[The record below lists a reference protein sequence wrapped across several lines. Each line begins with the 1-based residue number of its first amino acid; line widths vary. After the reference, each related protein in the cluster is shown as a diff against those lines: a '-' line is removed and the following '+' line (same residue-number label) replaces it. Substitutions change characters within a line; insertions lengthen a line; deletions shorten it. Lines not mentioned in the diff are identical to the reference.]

1 MAVIGKI
8 RNQGWLLIG
17 LMILSLIAFILMD
30 QAGSGGT
37 RVKPSDELVIVDGN
51 ALSNTAFNQKLQAN
65 ISNYKAQTQ
74 QTELSD
80 ADMNA
85 IRNSTYNQMINESLY
100 KKVFEKNGIVVG
112 DEEFNDMLR
121 GEHIHPGIS
130 NSFKD
135 ESGNFDPAMFDNFIS
150 TLDIENNPTDEP
162 GTKRKQWT
170 NFEKAIVQERLNKKY
185 KTLIEKSLTIPTAMA
200 KANYQGNKAQVNINY
215 VKIPYSSVSEEE
227 VKFSDADLKAY
238 MQKNIAKYEKEA
250 SVDIKFVAFPIVA
263 SQNDKVKAEQWT
275 AKKMKEWETIES
287 DSLFLNL
294 YSDKPYDLAYYGKD
308 ELTSTNKDTLFKAEV
323 GTIFPMQNAG
333 SAFVAEKLLGRKMI
347 ADSLQARHLL
357 ISLDDVK
364 TQEEAFAKFQLFDS
378 LYNLVDSSNYS
389 LASLTAQFSDDKSNA
404 ANGGDLG
411 VVKPNQMVKPFNDM
425 IFFKMKEGDVE
436 KVRTQFGLHIVEVYK
451 SKPTKEAVKVGVLQ
465 KDILASAKTQE
476 KTYANASIFAG
487 NHNTKEKFVAA
498 EETNS
503 INNAFG
509 LTKEDNNIQKIQG
522 NAREIIKWAFKAEEG
537 EVSTPFSIGETYY
550 IALLLNKNEK
560 GIPNISDNNRLFV
573 QVDAAKE
580 KKAEIIKAKI
590 SGNDLNSIASANN
603 TSVAQAN
610 DISFTNTMIAGNAEP
625 KVAGVALATA
635 QGSTS
640 KAIVGEDGVY
650 IIEVS
655 SKTEVPEDA
664 NAIESLKQ
672 SLNEQAKYSVTS
684 ILDEANRKAANIVDN
699 RFDFF

>member
-100 KKVFEKNGIVVG
+100 KKVFEKNGIAVS

-121 GEHIHPGIS
+121 GEHIHPGIA

-135 ESGNFDPAMFDNFIS
+135 ASGNFDPAMFDNFIS

-238 MQKNIAKYEKEA
+238 MQKNAAKYEKEA

-275 AKKMKEWETIES
+275 AKKMKEWETTES

-294 YSDKPYDLAYYGKD
+294 YSDKPYDVAYYGKD
-308 ELTSTNKDTLFKAEV
+308 ELTSTNKDTLFEAEV

-425 IFFKMKEGDVE
+425 IFFKMKEGDVK

-603 TSVAQAN
+603 TNVAQAV
-610 DISFTNTMIAGNAEP
+610 DLSFTNTMIAGNAEP
-625 KVAGVALATA
+625 KVAGVALAMA
-635 QGSTS
+635 QGNTS
-640 KAIVGEDGVY
+640 KAIAGEDGVY

-655 SKTEVPEDA
+655 NKTEVPEDA

-672 SLNEQAKYSVTS
+672 SLSGQAKYSVTS